1 MAKKQRHHWQTNN
14 SGHYPNMRNTYTDVV
29 TYNDNDR
36 GRMTHD
42 HMVSVSNQQRIDEYN
57 KQEELRQFARD
68 IWNSKS
74 CENFHKKEPDIEWTL
89 DPNEYITL
97 DGVKYYEILGP
108 KV

>member
-89 DPNEYITL
+89 DPNESITL
-97 DGVKYYEILGP
+97 FSTSCQMEGVVK
-108 KV
+108 